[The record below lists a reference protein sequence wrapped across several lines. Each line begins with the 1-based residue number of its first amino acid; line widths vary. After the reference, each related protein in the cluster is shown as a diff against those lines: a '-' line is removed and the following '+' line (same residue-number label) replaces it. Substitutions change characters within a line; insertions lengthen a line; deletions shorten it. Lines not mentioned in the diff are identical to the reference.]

1 LLSIVGWI
9 IPLLVKIHYIP
20 YLSNSLKYTALV
32 LQLVLEAQ
40 IAQNTIEQK
49 VALAG
54 LILSVVISVI
64 TVLSQEYVLMAASF
78 INIDMKYE
86 KIMQDLKA
94 GTYHP
99 VYLLHGEESFFI
111 DSVTS
116 YIEKNAIS
124 EAERSFNQV
133 VLYGKDVDF
142 KAVVDNARQ
151 FPMMAQRRV
160 VILKEAQAMRSLKDL
175 HSYIEKPSPTT
186 VFVIAH
192 KNKPLDKRT
201 KFGKAVS
208 KSAVILDSKKL
219 YDNQVPAWIA
229 NYAKSIKL
237 AIDAEATRMLTEY
250 LGQDLSKIVNEI
262 DKIKI
267 NLKAGE
273 TITAKLVQDGV
284 GISRDYNVFELNKAL
299 SIWDYPKIMRIIY
312 YFEENPKANPLVM
325 VISNLFGYF
334 TKVAIAQQNLKASDG
349 DLAKKTGVNPFFVK
363 DYRVAAR
370 TFSPAQIK
378 QAFLSLHTADRHSKG
393 MGMKHATPL
402 GIMQQM
408 IFEIQSA

>member
-1 LLSIVGWI
+1 
-9 IPLLVKIHYIP
+9 
-20 YLSNSLKYTALV
+20 
-32 LQLVLEAQ
+32 
-40 IAQNTIEQK
+40 
-49 VALAG
+49 
-54 LILSVVISVI
+54 
-64 TVLSQEYVLMAASF
+64 
-78 INIDMKYE
+78 MKYE

-116 YIEKNAIS
+116 YIEKNAMP

-142 KAVVDNARQ
+142 KTVVDNARQ

-175 HSYIEKPSPTT
+175 FSYIEKPSPTT
-186 VFVIAH
+186 VLVIAH

-201 KFGKAVS
+201 KFGKSMS
-208 KSAVILDSKKL
+208 KNAVILDSKKL
-219 YDNQVPAWIA
+219 YDNQVPAWIG
-229 NYAKSIKL
+229 NYAKAIKL
-237 AIDAEATRMLTEY
+237 AIDPDATRILTEY

-299 SIWDYPKIMRIIY
+299 STWDYPKIMRIIY

-334 TKVAIAQQNLKASDG
+334 TKVAIAQQNLKSSDG
-349 DLAKKTGVNPFFVK
+349 DLAKKVGVNPFFVK
-363 DYRVAAR
+363 DYRLAAR
-370 TFSPAQIK
+370 TFSPNQIK
-378 QAFLSLHTADRHSKG
+378 QAFLSLHKADRHSKG
-393 MGMKHATPL
+393 MGMKNSTPL

-408 IFEIQSA
+408 VFEIQSAQ

>member
-1 LLSIVGWI
+1 
-9 IPLLVKIHYIP
+9 
-20 YLSNSLKYTALV
+20 
-32 LQLVLEAQ
+32 
-40 IAQNTIEQK
+40 
-49 VALAG
+49 
-54 LILSVVISVI
+54 
-64 TVLSQEYVLMAASF
+64 
-78 INIDMKYE
+78 MKYE

-116 YIEKNAIS
+116 YIEKNALS
-124 EAERSFNQV
+124 EGERSFNQE
-133 VLYGKDVDF
+133 VLYGKDTDF
-142 KAVVDNARQ
+142 KTVVDNARQ
-151 FPMMAQRRV
+151 YPMMAERRV
-160 VILKEAQAMRSLKDL
+160 VIVKEAQAMRSLKNL
-175 HSYIEKPSPTT
+175 ISYIEKPSPHT
-186 VFVIAH
+186 VLVLAH

-219 YDNQVPAWIA
+219 YDNQVPAWISTYVKA
-229 NYAKSIKL
+229 QKL
-237 AIDAEATRMLTEY
+237 NIDPEASQMLTEY

-273 TITAKLVQDGV
+273 KITAKLVQAGV

-299 SIWDYPKIMRIIY
+299 SIWDYSKIMRIIY

-334 TKVAIAQQNLKASDG
+334 TKVAIAQQNIKSNDAE
-349 DLAKKTGVNPFFVK
+349 LAKKTGVNPFFVK

-370 TFSPAQIK
+370 TFRPAQIK
-378 QAFLSLHTADRHSKG
+378 QAFISLHTADRHSKG
-393 MGMKHATPL
+393 MGMKSATPL
-402 GIMQQM
+402 GIMQQL